1 MPLFCSTDS
10 IRQQCQYSDIWE
22 NRERFADQQL
32 SQCQW
37 FKNIHLFT
45 FRPGHLEYFGELTKL
60 SCLNFALDF
69 ETELR
74 WQIIIKCERRRR
86 RKTLGTFL
94 LHCLLPLSPNLW
106 ALTLDWPV
114 ASQLEMFDDDLVL
127 SVISISL
134 IHL

>member
-1 MPLFCSTDS
+1 M
-10 IRQQCQYSDIWE
+10 
-22 NRERFADQQL
+22 
-32 SQCQW
+32 
-37 FKNIHLFT
+37 
-45 FRPGHLEYFGELTKL
+45 EYFGKLTKL
-60 SCLNFALDF
+60 SCLNFAPDF

-94 LHCLLPLSPNLW
+94 LHCLLPLSLSPNLR